1 MAEFNY
7 QNRRDFLKYFVGTSA
22 VLAGFPALSK
32 EVLLSKDLS
41 RLNILYTNDIH
52 SRIEPFPENDP
63 KFAGKGG
70 FARRA
75 AVIDELKKE
84 NDNVLLLDAGDIFQ
98 GTPYFNLYSG
108 ELEYKLMSMMGYDA
122 TTIGNHDFDLGI
134 DNITKQMPHANF
146 AFINCNYDFSDT
158 SLHDKISPYKI
169 FEKQGIKI
177 GVLGYGIELK
187 GLVDKKMYKETIYQ
201 DPLPIANATAKLLK
215 MDLGCDYV
223 IALSHLGF
231 SYPDKKLSDMSM
243 APLTENIDL
252 IIGGHS
258 HTFLEHPVKLANRVG
273 KEVYVTQVGWA
284 GIWLGKL
291 DVYFSYNKKKI
302 SHNSD
307 NRKI

>member
-1 MAEFNY
+1 
-7 QNRRDFLKYFVGTSA
+7 
-22 VLAGFPALSK
+22 
-32 EVLLSKDLS
+32 
-41 RLNILYTNDIH
+41 
-52 SRIEPFPENDP
+52 
-63 KFAGKGG
+63 
-70 FARRA
+70 
-75 AVIDELKKE
+75 
-84 NDNVLLLDAGDIFQ
+84 
-98 GTPYFNLYSG
+98 
-108 ELEYKLMSMMGYDA
+108 
-122 TTIGNHDFDLGI
+122 
-134 DNITKQMPHANF
+134 
-146 AFINCNYDFSDT
+146 
-158 SLHDKISPYKI
+158 
-169 FEKQGIKI
+169 
-177 GVLGYGIELK
+177 
-187 GLVDKKMYKETIYQ
+187 MYKETIYQ

-215 MDLGCDYV
+215 LDLGCDYV

-302 SHNSD
+302 SHNSN